1 MGLER
6 PTWLGVLPIRV
17 PGGCPYPASLSEI
30 NVPVCILVLPIG
42 HVLIIAHVTRGHF
55 YAHQGSKI
63 KIKKRFWP
71 PVLMGSTQGLSS
83 IHVDRTIGHE
93 LIIAHVTRWIISCI
107 AKY

>member
-42 HVLIIAHVTRGHF
+42 HVLIIAHVTRGAF
-55 YAHQGSKI
+55 LCPPGVQI
-63 KIKKRFWP
+63 QNKKKTFLAP
-71 PVLMGSTQGLSS
+71 
-83 IHVDRTIGHE
+83 
-93 LIIAHVTRWIISCI
+93 
-107 AKY
+107 